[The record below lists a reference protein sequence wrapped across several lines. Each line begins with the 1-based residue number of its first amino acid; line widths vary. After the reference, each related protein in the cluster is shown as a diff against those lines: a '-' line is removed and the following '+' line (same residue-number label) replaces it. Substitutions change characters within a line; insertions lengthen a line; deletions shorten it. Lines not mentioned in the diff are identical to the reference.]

1 MKESFLQMANLNKL
15 LNDAEQIRNKSGNQ
29 CLDYLRGQI
38 KACQPGSK
46 EFQKLCQDINKFKAL
61 DTYSAITGEVFKI
74 NQLNFIKNEAIK
86 LVKTENILKENTDFK
101 KINNKENLDK
111 SKKPNKVIKQT
122 SLEKSKETDKV
133 ITKETLDIQISSMS
147 SETQSN
153 KQDLSWCTKKNKKQ
167 SKYIFRIMNQ

>member
-1 MKESFLQMANLNKL
+1 MKESFLEMAHLNKL

-61 DTYSAITGEVFKI
+61 DTYLAITGELFKI

-86 LVKTENILKENTDFK
+86 LVKTENILKENIDFK

-111 SKKPNKVIKQT
+111 SKEPN
-122 SLEKSKETDKV
+122 KV

-153 KQDLSWCTKKNKKQ
+153 KQDLSWCTKRNKKQ